1 MKKRDLQRQLRKLQ
15 AELRKSRAVPKAVAA
30 APKKPSLKIPPE
42 MLARTRARSPQPP
55 RELDGR
61 FGIFTPS
68 QPMPGV
74 VPSGSAVM
82 AMDDAFIGPTQWA
95 ATPYAGYGAFA
106 EGLTFMGYP
115 YLAELAQRP
124 EYRVISETIATEMTR
139 KWIRITSIADTDA
152 DDPAQQ
158 QNSSVLPFKPKPPA
172 TAQDFVPPASKP
184 APTQPPPG
192 VGHNFNTDKAI
203 KIKELTDF
211 LDDLGLQAAFCKVCE
226 LDGFFGRAH
235 LFLDLGDDMEAG
247 REELKTPIGNG
258 RNAISQAK
266 LKKGCLKRIQVV
278 EPIWTY
284 PTNYNANNPLIQ
296 TWYEPEVW
304 FVMGREVHASRLLT
318 FIGHEVPD
326 LFKPAYSFGGL
337 SLSQMAKP
345 YVDNWL
351 RTRQSVSDIVQAFTV
366 FVLKTDLETLLAP
379 DAGSGDLFDRAQ
391 LFNNL
396 KSNLA
401 LMMVNKDTEDFA
413 NVSATLS
420 TLDTLQAQAQE
431 HMASVTRI
439 PLVKLLGVS
448 PAGLNATSEGE
459 IRVFY
464 DTIAAHQE
472 KFFANKLR
480 RIIDIAMVSLWGA
493 VDEDIRFEFEPLWS
507 LDEKG
512 EAEVRKIEADTD
524 AVLVD
529 LGALDQNEV
538 RRRVAS
544 DPDSPHSDLDV
555 NKVIT
560 PPDAAGAGS
569 EHLGLGQ
576 GGGIGGNPAAS
587 FAGEA
592 G

>member
-1 MKKRDLQRQLRKLQ
+1 MKKRNLQRQITKLQ
-15 AELRKSRAVPKAVAA
+15 AELRKTRAVPKPVVDAT
-30 APKKPSLKIPPE
+30 PKKTPFKIPPE
-42 MLARTRARSPQPP
+42 LLAKSRVKNLQVP
-55 RELDGR
+55 RELDAK
-61 FGIFTPS
+61 FGIFSPAK
-68 QPMPGV
+68 PMPGV
-74 VPSGSAVM
+74 VPEGKAVM
-82 AMDDAFIGPTQWA
+82 AMDQAFVGPTQWA

-115 YLAELAQRP
+115 YLSELAQRP

-139 KWIRITSIADTDA
+139 KWIRITSVSDTSQDAPPLSNVTPLRPSAASASAMDLGFPSPSRPPDIEHNSAGTSDA
-152 DDPAQQ
+152 D
-158 QNSSVLPFKPKPPA
+158 K
-172 TAQDFVPPASKP
+172 TA
-184 APTQPPPG
+184 
-192 VGHNFNTDKAI
+192 
-203 KIKELTDF
+203 KIRELTDF
-211 LDDLGLQAAFCKVCE
+211 LEDLKLQDAFCKLCE

-235 LFLDLGDDMEAG
+235 LFLDLGDDMDQS
-247 REELKTPIGNG
+247 RDELKTPIGDG
-258 RNAISQAK
+258 RNEISRAK
-266 LKKGCLKRIQVV
+266 LKRGCLKRLQVV

-284 PTNYNANNPLIQ
+284 PTNYNASNPLDQ
-296 TWYEPEVW
+296 TWYKPNVW

-318 FIGHEVPD
+318 FIGREVPD
-326 LFKPAYSFGGL
+326 IFKPAYAFGGL

-351 RTRQSVSDIVQAFTV
+351 RTRQSVADIIQAFTV

-401 LMMVNKDTEDFA
+401 LMMVNKDSEDFV

-420 TLDTLQAQAQE
+420 TLDTLQAQTQE

-439 PLVKLLGVS
+439 PLVKLLGIS
-448 PAGLNATSEGE
+448 PAGLNASSEGE

-464 DTIAAHQE
+464 DTIAAFQK
-472 KFFANKLR
+472 KFFGDKLKR
-480 RIIDIAMVSLWGA
+480 VIDIAMVSLWGV
-493 VDEDIRFEFEPLWS
+493 VDEDIHFEFEPLWS
-507 LDEKG
+507 LDEKS

-538 RRRVAS
+538 RRRVAA
-544 DPDSPHSDLDV
+544 DPDSPHADLDV

-560 PPDAAGAGS
+560 PPDEGAGG
-569 EHLGLGQ
+569 EHLGIGQ
-576 GGGIGGNPAAS
+576 GGGIGGNSASSFTAA
-587 FAGEA
+587 AE
-592 G
+592 